1 LWWTVKVISS
11 GPVTANGAANRQRRL
26 FNDGGP
32 ARREGKALSHPMRVR
47 ILTGMNAPQRRL
59 SASAF
64 SDETGL
70 PFGSVAYHFRKL
82 HKYGCVE
89 LVDTFQRRGATEHVY
104 RPTKRAMAWTR
115 EWEDLGPHIRQNL
128 AASALRASVEA
139 IGEAIDQGTFEGLP
153 DPILAWDVMRVDA
166 EAEKE
171 VHAIWERALVET
183 LKVAET
189 CDERLSDTPGAPTR
203 LLGYL
208 MSTFE
213 APERP
218 EPSK

>member
-1 LWWTVKVISS
+1 M
-11 GPVTANGAANRQRRL
+11 
-26 FNDGGP
+26 
-32 ARREGKALSHPMRVR
+32 RERGDHLSDRSPSVLMGKALSHPMRVR
-47 ILTGMNAPQRRL
+47 ILTGMNAPERRL
-59 SASAF
+59 SASDF

-70 PFGSVAYHFRKL
+70 PLSTVAYHFRKL

-115 EWEDLGPHIRQNL
+115 EWEDLGPHVRQNL

-153 DPILAWDVMRVDA
+153 DPILAWDVMRVDD
-166 EAEKE
+166 EAEKQ
-171 VHAIWERALVET
+171 VHMIWERALVQT
-183 LKVAET
+183 LKVAEA
-189 CDERLSDTPGAPTR
+189 CDQRLADAPETPTR

-218 EPSK
+218 EASSA